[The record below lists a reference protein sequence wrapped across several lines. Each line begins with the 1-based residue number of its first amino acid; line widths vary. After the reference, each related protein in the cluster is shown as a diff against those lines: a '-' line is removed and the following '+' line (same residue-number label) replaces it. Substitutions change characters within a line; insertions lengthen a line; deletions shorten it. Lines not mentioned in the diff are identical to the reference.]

1 MFSDQ
6 KIVKDFLYDSRFFP
20 TLISETLRQSA
31 VRRLNMSNW
40 IFASAYSESDIIWE
54 EISKD
59 SVISAIKT
67 FILWVLLL
75 TLSVLILTPIVL
87 A

>member
-1 MFSDQ
+1 M
-6 KIVKDFLYDSRFFP
+6 
-20 TLISETLRQSA
+20 
-31 VRRLNMSNW
+31 NNW

-54 EISKD
+54 EVSKD